1 MKNVLD
7 GLLQLL
13 SLLELVRIAMNNL
26 IIYLLRA
33 FRAFRAALDISP
45 MSSLEYECLETT
57 GSVLG
62 MVCSIS

>member
-26 IIYLLRA
+26 IIYLLQLSC
-33 FRAFRAALDISP
+33 F
-45 MSSLEYECLETT
+45 E
-57 GSVLG
+57 LG
-62 MVCSIS
+62 VRGLLI